1 MLPLSLESC
10 SEVTMRL
17 VPVPAFTQ
25 IPDGRIR
32 LGPVSGPISRVR
44 TSFSRLGL
52 RMSRRPSDQVMVS
65 RHPQGLVLSCAG
77 PGVRGYLID
86 GEGLEAPSSDLD
98 ELMARLLPTGASCRI
113 TGHYREEED
122 RIVESE
128 ALYWRSGRRVLSTER
143 RELLG
148 RNGSRRLISARSA
161 PAPGGARS
169 DHERRLIAV

>member
-1 MLPLSLESC
+1 
-10 SEVTMRL
+10 MRL

-52 RMSRRPSDQVMVS
+52 RMSRRPSDKVMVS

-98 ELMARLLPTGASCRI
+98 ELMARLLPAGATCRI
-113 TGHYREEED
+113 TGHYREEEEW
-122 RIVESE
+122 IVESE
-128 ALYWRSGRRVLSTER
+128 TLYWGSCGQVLSSEK
-143 RELLG
+143 REILG
-148 RNGSRRLISARSA
+148 RDGSRRLLSSRSGPMFR
-161 PAPGGARS
+161 PAAGFGRYCLLAM
-169 DHERRLIAV
+169 